1 MSHVNWLPADD
12 QHEISRGLN
21 DVKNNKTYNWVNV
34 FGIPLACYF
43 WPVLFLGYTCTDDDP
58 FGTHPFCILLSQNR
72 SKLSSLRFLRP
83 TKSSSRGGSL
93 FQLNQIQPA
102 W

>member
-12 QHEISRGLN
+12 QHEISSLN
-21 DVKNNKTYNWVNV
+21 DLKNNEKYNWVNV

-43 WPVLFLGYTCTDDDP
+43 WPVLFLGYTDP
-58 FGTHPFCILLSQNR
+58 LGTHSFCILLSENR

-83 TKSSSRGGSL
+83 TKSSSRGGSV
-93 FQLNQIQPA
+93 FQLNQIQPE